1 MKNTK
6 ILEIDYWEGKEKE
19 QDEQEEQEYGIVD
32 LKSHFHLNGRD
43 CILEMNHKYVA
54 KFLLAQNK
62 KEGFFEKMFGCNPI
76 LGDEAIEKLSLEYET
91 LNYLINEGISF
102 PESKGVYY
110 VRRPLL
116 EKEVHFFN
124 DCDYS
129 PALVMKK
136 AEGQRGDKLP
146 QLFKREAQVKIEE
159 EKLKLAK
166 LGFFPKEGYNNLDK
180 FFYDSG
186 SHKLTLLGV
195 NNWERR

>member
-6 ILEIDYWEGKEKE
+6 IIEIDFWEDKEKE
-19 QDEQEEQEYGIVD
+19 EDNQRSSNE
-32 LKSHFHLNGRD
+32 LKTHFHLNGKD
-43 CILEMNHKYVA
+43 CILEMNDKYVA

-62 KEGFFEKMFGCNPI
+62 KEGFFEKMFGCSPI
-76 LGDEAIEKLSLEYET
+76 LGDEAIEKLFFENEI
-91 LNYLINEGISF
+91 LNYLVREGISF
-102 PESKGVYY
+102 PESKGIYY
-110 VRRPLL
+110 VKRPLL

-146 QLFKREAQVKIEE
+146 SFMKKIAYQKIEE
-159 EKLKLAK
+159 EKEKMAK

-180 FFYDSG
+180 FFYDSCL
-186 SHKLTLLGV
+186 HKLTLTGV